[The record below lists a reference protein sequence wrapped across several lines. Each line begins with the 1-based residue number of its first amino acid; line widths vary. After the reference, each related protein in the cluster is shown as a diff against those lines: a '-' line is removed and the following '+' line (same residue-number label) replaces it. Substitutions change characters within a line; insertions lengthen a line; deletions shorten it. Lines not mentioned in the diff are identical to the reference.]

1 MRSAFGNDKSKA
13 LKQKFA
19 ALFDEMT
26 QEAMNADARAQKG
39 PMIHSTDAINAHM
52 VVVAASQETMR
63 CMSEACKF
71 LELAC
76 MYAVKGITA

>member
-1 MRSAFGNDKSKA
+1 MRTAFGNDKTQA

-19 ALFDEMT
+19 DLFDEMT
-26 QEAMNADARAQKG
+26 QTAMTANTRAEKG
-39 PMIHSTDAINAHM
+39 PMIHDQHAIEAHM
-52 VVVAASQETMR
+52 VVVAAAQETMR